1 MHLEHKNAAMN
12 QPRRD
17 FLKTSIV
24 ASAATLAGL
33 SASGE
38 TARNEREYYELRA
51 YRLKPDASHDLLD
64 AYLANA
70 LITALNARGIAT
82 VGVFT
87 EPESKDGPAV
97 WVLIPHPSLA
107 SVGEITASLNADPE
121 VVAAGAAYFD
131 PALKDKPAFDRIDS
145 WLFLAF
151 AGLPRM
157 VVPELTRAGKPRILE
172 LRTYESFNEVK
183 ALKKVDM
190 FNAGEVE
197 VMQEVGLSPVFFGQA
212 LAGGGLPQLTYM
224 LCGADR
230 EVHKEHWSGF
240 LNHPVWVALKN
251 DPQYADT
258 VSKITARFFV
268 PTSYSQI

>member
-1 MHLEHKNAAMN
+1 MN
-12 QPRRD
+12 QPRRE
-17 FLKTSIV
+17 FLKTSLV
-24 ASAATLAGL
+24 ASAATLTGL
-33 SASGE
+33 SASAE
-38 TARNEREYYELRA
+38 TPSAGREYYELRA
-51 YRLKPDASHDLLD
+51 YRLKPDAPQDLLD
-64 AYLANA
+64 GYLEKA
-70 LITALNARGIAT
+70 LIPALSARGIT
-82 VGVFT
+82 NVGVFT

-107 SVGEITASLNADPE
+107 SVAEVTASLNADPA

-131 PALKDKPAFDRIDS
+131 PGLKDKPAFDRIDS

-151 AGLPRM
+151 EDLPRL
-157 VVPELTRAGKPRILE
+157 VVPELTRTGKPRIFE
-172 LRTYESFNEVK
+172 LRIYESFNEVK

-190 FNAGEVE
+190 FNDGEVE

-212 LAGGGLPQLTYM
+212 LAGSGLPQLTYM

-230 EVHKEHWSGF
+230 ETHKEHWTGF

-268 PTSYSQI
+268 PKAYSQI